1 MNFVDLIRSSL
12 AEMKLDEVVTVQPQ
26 SCASFQNLMEIYRQD
41 MSVTNS
47 LEDCMAVCMAAHIAV
62 ALDGD
67 PLWLYLVGAPSSG
80 KSTVCD
86 LLCSDEIHT
95 TPMDSLTGIVSGDRN
110 GKHLVPLMQGKCV
123 IVKDGTLLLESNP
136 LQLANVFGE
145 LRSIFD
151 GSLVK
156 HFRNGV
162 SAEFNNISFG
172 MVIGITERVYSLN
185 MAALGERFLHC
196 RLETTRDVE
205 KSRNARAVQSIF
217 EHTSKTNFEGNDT
230 GDSRSFPKQR
240 AYTAGFLSF
249 LHTRLRSEDILR
261 PKYND
266 DDVALIQSLS
276 DMIACS
282 RAQAPRSKE
291 FGTSE
296 LLYDARPEASTRV
309 VKQLS
314 RLALCL
320 CYVLGVDSITQRI
333 RVLLTKVAL
342 DTAFSRQHNI
352 IRTVALSQG
361 GLTKTAIS
369 FQTTIPLETI
379 SRRID
384 DLISLGIFIPNDT
397 DRRPTQGRAIPT
409 LKCAGWIRD
418 AFRMVEQH
426 VSISYSEDPGPD
438 TPRTPDR
445 VQSPA
450 KKAIRPNSSKKPHP
464 AKR

>member
-1 MNFVDLIRSSL
+1 MNITDLIRSAL
-12 AEMKLDEVVTVQPQ
+12 KEVKLDEVVTIQPQ
-26 SCASFQNLMEIYRQD
+26 SCSSFEALMNVYEQD
-41 MSVTNS
+41 MVITPCFK
-47 LEDCMAVCMAAHIAV
+47 DCIAICMATHIAV

-67 PLWLYLVGAPSSG
+67 LLWLYLVSPPSGG
-80 KSTVCD
+80 KSTICD
-86 LLCSDEIHT
+86 LLGADEIHT
-95 TPMDSLTGIVSGDRN
+95 TPMDSLTGIVSGDRK

-136 LQLANVFGE
+136 LQLANVFSE
-145 LRSIFD
+145 LRAIFD

-162 SAEFNNISFG
+162 SAEFSNVSFG
-172 MVIGITERVYSLN
+172 MIIGITERVYSLN
-185 MAALGERFLHC
+185 MASLGERFLHC
-196 RLETTRDVE
+196 RLETTRDIE
-205 KSRNARAVQSIF
+205 KIRNQKAVRGIF
-217 EHTSKTNFEGNDT
+217 EHTGRTAFEGNDV
-230 GDSRSFPKQR
+230 GDSRSFPKQK
-240 AYTAGFLSF
+240 AYTAGFLSH
-249 LHTRLRSEDILR
+249 LHTKVRTGDILR
-261 PKYND
+261 PKYTD
-266 DDVALIQSLS
+266 ADVDLIQALA

-333 RVLLTKVAL
+333 RILLTKVAL

-369 FQTTIPLETI
+369 FQTAIPLETI

-397 DRRPTQGRAIPT
+397 DRRPSQGRTVPT

-418 AFRMVEQH
+418 AFRMVEEH

-438 TPRTPDR
+438 TTRESNS
-445 VQSPA
+445 VQGPA
-450 KKAIRPNSSKKPHP
+450 KKANRPVSSKKPNP
-464 AKR
+464 AKG

>member
-1 MNFVDLIRSSL
+1 MNFIDLVRSSL
-12 AEMKLDEVVTVQPQ
+12 AEMKLDEIVTVQPQ
-26 SCASFQNLMEIYRQD
+26 SCNSFDQLMDIYMQD
-41 MSVTNS
+41 MSVTQS
-47 LEDCMAVCMAAHIAV
+47 LQDVMAVTFATHIAV

-67 PLWLYLVGAPSSG
+67 PLWVYVVGSPSSG

-240 AYTAGFLSF
+240 AYTAGFLSH
-249 LHTRLRSEDILR
+249 LHTRIRSEDILR
-261 PKYND
+261 PKYTE
-266 DDVALIQSLS
+266 DDVTLIQSLS

-397 DRRPTQGRAIPT
+397 DHRPSQGRTIPT
-409 LKCAGWIRD
+409 LRCAGWIRD
-418 AFRMVEQH
+418 AFRMVEDH
-426 VSISYSEDPGPD
+426 VSISYSEDPGPN
-438 TPRTPDR
+438 TSPEPHR

-450 KKAIRPNSSKKPHP
+450 KKANRPNSSKKPYP